1 MKSLD
6 IFHHEGKIDRALI
19 EEFAQEK
26 GVVFPENYINL
37 IGQYNFLRL
46 NNRIFRFKNYLE
58 KRFEYDERDIAFKG
72 YNKDRGDYPIPS
84 LISSLIYESMTNDET
99 DTTNYGNSVIEFG
112 SCANGDAV
120 CFDYRE
126 RNHNPKIVLML
137 HDEYIKDENGEDKMI
152 LIPIADSFDAFMDM
166 LYDPRKKAD

>member
-1 MKSLD
+1 MNPLD
-6 IFHHEGKIDRALI
+6 IFYHEGKIDRTLV

-26 GVVFPENYINL
+26 GVILPDSYIDL
-37 IGQYNFLRL
+37 ISQYNFLRL

-58 KRFEYDERDIAFKG
+58 KRFEYDERDISFDG
-72 YNKDRGDYPIPS
+72 YNEDRENYPIS
-84 LISSLIYESMTNDET
+84 SFISSLIYESMTNDET

-126 RNHNPKIVLML
+126 KNHDPKIVLML
-137 HDEYIKDENGEDKMI
+137 HDEYIKDENGNEKMT

-166 LYDPRKKAD
+166 LYDPRKED

>member
-1 MKSLD
+1 
-6 IFHHEGKIDRALI
+6 
-19 EEFAQEK
+19 
-26 GVVFPENYINL
+26 
-37 IGQYNFLRL
+37 
-46 NNRIFRFKNYLE
+46 
-58 KRFEYDERDIAFKG
+58 
-72 YNKDRGDYPIPS
+72 
-84 LISSLIYESMTNDET
+84 MTNDET

-126 RNHNPKIVLML
+126 RNHDPKIVLML

-166 LYDPRKKAD
+166 LYDPKKEG